1 MLKEFDVGFVAVI
14 YVQTGAGGVGRH
26 IFFGSTGLVS
36 SLHFSFNNFI
46 GKFVLYTS

>member
-26 IFFGSTGLVS
+26 IFFFFLVALDWCQS
-36 SLHFSFNNFI
+36 AFQLQ
-46 GKFVLYTS
+46 